1 MPSLVNETI
10 LKKKLNKTHVV
21 YMLISA
27 LLIILLVFF
36 VTYIKKAEQ
45 TDVRNNLNYK
55 HLDYTDR
62 LIIQILNIQTGARGY
77 LLTKDE
83 EFLNPFLDG
92 ISNLESIL
100 SSIER
105 VWPDYL
111 NQDQINS
118 LEKNIDT
125 VVENISLLIQSKTV
139 SKTKRVEIYDS
150 NKSDMDDLRENII
163 EIRTLIQK
171 SIKDNQ
177 LEHRSFLNAMKWAIL
192 LLSIIAFTL
201 LIVSFYQNLKQQ
213 KLIKNHALQIEDDNK
228 NLEIKINNRTS
239 ELVDLASYMTA
250 INENEKKRIAR
261 ELHDELG
268 SLLTAA
274 RMDTTW
280 INRTLNLEND
290 DPIKKRLIRMLKTI
304 DKGIQV
310 KRDIT
315 DSLVPPLLR
324 ELGLVEAIVT
334 MTEDVPEMNPPKYD
348 LQLSSTLPEIDSDR
362 ELALYRIC
370 QESLNNIRKYANAS
384 NVVVKLKKDEDHM
397 LLEVIDDGN
406 GFDLDDLK
414 TGTHGISGMRARA
427 SMFKGTFEVMS
438 DEFNGTH
445 VIARIP
451 LLIT

>member
-150 NKSDMDDLRENII
+150 NKSDMDDLRENI
-163 EIRTLIQK
+163 T
-171 SIKDNQ
+171 
-177 LEHRSFLNAMKWAIL
+177 
-192 LLSIIAFTL
+192 
-201 LIVSFYQNLKQQ
+201 
-213 KLIKNHALQIEDDNK
+213 
-228 NLEIKINNRTS
+228 
-239 ELVDLASYMTA
+239 
-250 INENEKKRIAR
+250 
-261 ELHDELG
+261 
-268 SLLTAA
+268 
-274 RMDTTW
+274 
-280 INRTLNLEND
+280 
-290 DPIKKRLIRMLKTI
+290 
-304 DKGIQV
+304 
-310 KRDIT
+310 
-315 DSLVPPLLR
+315 
-324 ELGLVEAIVT
+324 
-334 MTEDVPEMNPPKYD
+334 
-348 LQLSSTLPEIDSDR
+348 
-362 ELALYRIC
+362 
-370 QESLNNIRKYANAS
+370 
-384 NVVVKLKKDEDHM
+384 
-397 LLEVIDDGN
+397 
-406 GFDLDDLK
+406 
-414 TGTHGISGMRARA
+414 
-427 SMFKGTFEVMS
+427 
-438 DEFNGTH
+438 
-445 VIARIP
+445 
-451 LLIT
+451 

>member
-1 MPSLVNETI
+1 
-10 LKKKLNKTHVV
+10 
-21 YMLISA
+21 
-27 LLIILLVFF
+27 
-36 VTYIKKAEQ
+36 
-45 TDVRNNLNYK
+45 
-55 HLDYTDR
+55 
-62 LIIQILNIQTGARGY
+62 
-77 LLTKDE
+77 
-83 EFLNPFLDG
+83 
-92 ISNLESIL
+92 
-100 SSIER
+100 
-105 VWPDYL
+105 
-111 NQDQINS
+111 
-118 LEKNIDT
+118 
-125 VVENISLLIQSKTV
+125 
-139 SKTKRVEIYDS
+139 
-150 NKSDMDDLRENII
+150 
-163 EIRTLIQK
+163 
-171 SIKDNQ
+171 
-177 LEHRSFLNAMKWAIL
+177 
-192 LLSIIAFTL
+192 
-201 LIVSFYQNLKQQ
+201 
-213 KLIKNHALQIEDDNK
+213 
-228 NLEIKINNRTS
+228 
-239 ELVDLASYMTA
+239 LVDLASYMTA

-315 DSLVPPLLR
+315 DSL
-324 ELGLVEAIVT
+324 
-334 MTEDVPEMNPPKYD
+334 
-348 LQLSSTLPEIDSDR
+348 